1 MNQISLNENESVLDW
16 LINQLDTDSNI
27 FGVMI
32 SPEIYEKIRNKDSSI

>member
-27 FGVMI
+27 SLLPNLI
-32 SPEIYEKIRNKDSSI
+32 LKQK